1 MRSYRCFFIR
11 DGKLIGRDHF
21 YVKIGNEDTKE
32 QILTTFVK
40 QFYSGTPFIPRE
52 IMPPEEI
59 DDHEV
64 LAEWLGGEAR
74 RQSLYPYS
82 TKRNEGKTGGT
93 GAEECG
99 TCVVAG

>member
-1 MRSYRCFFIR
+1 M
-11 DGKLIGRDHF
+11 
-21 YVKIGNEDTKE
+21 
-32 QILTTFVK
+32 TTFVK

-52 IMPPEEI
+52 IMLPEETMTMKYGRM
-59 DDHEV
+59 V
-64 LAEWLGGEAR
+64 GGEAR

-82 TKRNEGKTGGT
+82 AKRNEGKTGGA